1 MAVFEI
7 QGPDGGVYQV
17 EAADESAAVAGFKQF
32 SSQSAAPAEKPGML
46 ETAARGI
53 ARGATFGLNDE
64 AFGLMKGIGG
74 LVSGEGFSP
83 AYNRAVESYRAR
95 DKASQAANP
104 ITGIA
109 SEIAGGMGTGLG
121 AMRAG
126 ATLIR
131 GGMTL
136 PQTVIASAAEG
147 AGYGALQGA
156 GNAEGGM
163 SERLAG
169 AQQGGVTGALVGVAV
184 PLAARAIGAA
194 ATRAVTPMTIPPERQ
209 AMAAVLQRE
218 GVPLTAGQRTG
229 SQGLKY
235 AESML
240 GEAPLAGGGAAR
252 VVAEQGDAFTDAA
265 MRRAGARGLAT
276 PENIDDA
283 FVRLGQQF
291 DDLSARNTLVADQ
304 QLGQDINNA
313 LQRYGRKLPS
323 EQRALV
329 GNEAVE
335 IIQRIQQGNGR
346 MAGADY
352 QTIRSDLT
360 TRANDA
366 SDNGYARALRG
377 LRDALDNTME
387 RSIRANRPDDLG
399 AWAETRRQYGNLK
412 DISKAAGGAGEGTA
426 SGRLTP
432 QSLRTAIA
440 SGRNREA
447 YARGQ
452 GDLAELVR
460 AGNALMTPLPNS
472 GTAQRM
478 NILGLVGAG
487 AGGAAGGFQGAA
499 IGAALPAIA
508 GRTINSNWAQRY
520 LSNQAIGPATRRAIE
535 SHLRAAAQG
544 GAQTQSDRLR
554 LPSR

>member
-53 ARGATFGLNDE
+53 ARAATFGFNDE
-64 AFGLMKGIGG
+64 ALGLMKGIGG

-83 AYNRAVESYRAR
+83 AYNRTVDNYRAR
-95 DKASQAANP
+95 DKAAAAANP
-104 ITGIA
+104 ITNTV
-109 SEIAGGMGTGLG
+109 SEVAGGIVPGVAAL
-121 AMRAG
+121 RAG
-126 ATLIR
+126 ATLLR
-131 GGMTL
+131 GGMAL
-136 PQTVIASAAEG
+136 PQAMAASAVEG

-156 GNAEGGM
+156 GNAEGGI
-163 SERLAG
+163 SERA
-169 AQQGGVTGALVGVAV
+169 TGAYDGAKIGLAVGAAV
-184 PLAARAIGAA
+184 PVVARGIGS
-194 ATRAVTPMTIPPERQ
+194 AVSRTISPMTIPPERQ
-209 AMAAVLQRE
+209 AMIATLRRE
-218 GVPLTAGQRTG
+218 GVPLTAGQQTG
-229 SQGLKY
+229 SKALAK
-235 AESML
+235 AESIL
-240 GEAPLAGGGAAR
+240 GDAPFAGGQASR
-252 VVAEQGDAFTDAA
+252 VVAEQGDAFTDAV
-265 MRRAGARGLAT
+265 MRRAGSRGLAT
-276 PENIDDA
+276 ADNIEGS

-346 MAGADY
+346 MSGADY

-377 LRDALDNTME
+377 LRDALDTNME
-387 RSIRANRPDDLG
+387 RSISVNRPDDLG
-399 AWAETRRQYGNLK
+399 AWREVRRQYGNLK

-426 SGRLTP
+426 YGRISP
-432 QSLRTAIA
+432 QALRTAVA

-460 AGNALMTPLPNS
+460 AGNAMMTPLPNS
-472 GTAQRM
+472 GTPAGM
-478 NILGLVGAG
+478 AALSAAGAG
-487 AGGAAGGFQGAA
+487 AGTMAGGIAGAAV
-499 IGAALPAIA
+499 GAALPAMT
-508 GRTINSNWAQRY
+508 GRVLMSDWAQRY

-535 SHLRAAAQG
+535 QHLRGATQG
-544 GAQTQSDRLR
+544 GASAVASRL
-554 LPSR
+554 LGG

>member
-17 EAADESAAVAGFKQF
+17 EAADEGAAVAGFKQF
-32 SSQSAAPAEKPGML
+32 SAQAAPAEKPSML
-46 ETAARGI
+46 ETAARGV

-83 AYNRAVESYRAR
+83 AYNRAVGQYRAR

-104 ITGIA
+104 VTGIA
-109 SEIAGGMGTGLG
+109 SEVVGGMGTGLG

-126 ATLIR
+126 ATLMR

-136 PQTVIASAAEG
+136 SQTMAAGAVEG

-169 AQQGGVTGALVGVAV
+169 AQQGGVTGALVGGAV

-209 AMAAVLQRE
+209 AMIATLQRE

-229 SQGLKY
+229 SQVLKY

-291 DDLSARNTLVADQ
+291 DDLSARNALRADQ
-304 QLGQDINNA
+304 QLGGDLGRVLQEYDRVLTPDRRRIVGDLASDIV
-313 LQRYGRKLPS
+313 QRF
-323 EQRALV
+323 QA
-329 GNEAVE
+329 
-335 IIQRIQQGNGR
+335 GNGTMSGR
-346 MAGADY
+346 DY
-352 QTIRSDLT
+352 QTIRSRLT
-360 TRANDA
+360 KRAQGAGTDTDYRNA
-366 SDNGYARALRG
+366 VRG
-377 LRDALDNTME
+377 LRDALDNGMD
-387 RSIRANRPDDLG
+387 RHIRPDDAGL
-399 AWAETRRQYGNLK
+399 WAETRRQYGNLK

-440 SGRNREA
+440 SGRNRES

-508 GRTINSNWAQRY
+508 GRILNSNWAQRY

-535 SHLRAAAQG
+535 QHLRAAVQG
-544 GAQTQSDRLR
+544 GAQT
-554 LPSR
+554 